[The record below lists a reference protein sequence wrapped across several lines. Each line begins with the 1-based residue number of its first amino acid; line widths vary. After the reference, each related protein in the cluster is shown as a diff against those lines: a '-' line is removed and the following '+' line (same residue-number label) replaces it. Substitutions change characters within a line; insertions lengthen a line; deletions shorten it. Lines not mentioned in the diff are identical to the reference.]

1 MKYSYQALDQ
11 NQRKIS
17 GSIEAVGEREAQ
29 RLLEEKRLL
38 VVSLELPQRQIE
50 LFKKKLDQN
59 EIFVSLFE
67 LTTLLESG
75 VSITDAVDSLA
86 ESDVHEE
93 LLAFYAHLSG
103 QLQQGVALGAAIQS
117 SKLELPNYFVQL
129 VEAGEASG
137 QLAEALHKG
146 VTQLEYDLKV
156 ANELRNALV
165 YPAILVLSG
174 LGAVAIIFVFVVPKF
189 ANLLTGNSELP
200 ALAYLVLSVGIWVND
215 HILHVAL
222 AVGLLVFAVTSQ
234 LAKPTVRQKLLDRM
248 ATMPVVGLWLADA
261 DVARWS
267 SVMGAMLT
275 SRVELIRALALA
287 QKSVKNSARQ
297 QALGSVT
304 QAVQSGE
311 PLSKALADQHILSA
325 TAYNL
330 IKAGEKSGKLADML
344 TVVAKIYDNNSRD
357 RMKKVLLMIEPLAIV
372 VIGIMIATIIVGVV
386 QAITSVNDIAI

>member
-17 GSIEAVGEREAQ
+17 GNIEAVGEREAQ

-38 VVSLELPQRQIE
+38 VVSLEQPQRQVD
-50 LFKKKLDQN
+50 LFKKKLSQN

-137 QLAEALHKG
+137 QLAEALQKG

-174 LGAVAIIFVFVVPKF
+174 IGAVAIIFVFVVPKF
-189 ANLLTGNSELP
+189 ANLLTANNELP
-200 ALAYLVLSVGIWVND
+200 TLAYLVLSVGIWVND
-215 HILHVAL
+215 HLLHVAVS
-222 AVGLLVFAVTSQ
+222 VGLLVFAVTSQ
-234 LAKPTVRQKLLDRM
+234 LAKSSVRQKLLDRM
-248 ATMPVVGLWLADA
+248 AAMPVVGLWLADA

-287 QKSVKNSARQ
+287 QMSVKNSARQ
-297 QALGSVT
+297 RALGTVT

-311 PLSKALADQHILSA
+311 PLSKALADHHILSA

-344 TVVAKIYDNNSRD
+344 TVVAKIYDNNSRE